1 MTNINKKIE
10 LTLDDAKKL
19 PLELMYSGN
28 NLAIQI
34 FYWILTLCLIFYIL
48 ENGGNIEVLVLLGWS
63 VINIAIFPVIYLI
76 RSVFIYKNNNK
87 NSKELEVILS
97 EDFIK
102 CVIDDI
108 EKVNYKWDNILK
120 YEEKDSYILIYSID
134 KKLICLPK
142 RYYTIDEI
150 KKIHELLNKRIDKI
164 NFKEYIKRKR
174 RKNIFSILSILLVLY
189 ILNFIIV
196 TKYPKHYETI
206 ESAISSETSIK
217 EIINKEEIGNISF
230 VVYIEDND
238 KIGNTYVIKDEK
250 GWKKPLK
257 YIYMLKKHIT
267 TDKYTIL
274 NYYENKKN
282 IIIISPTFFTETN
295 INKIEVND
303 NINTNFKNVSV
314 ENNNMYTNYWYAV
327 IDELP
332 DKYSISIGDEVFELK

>member
-1 MTNINKKIE
+1 M
-10 LTLDDAKKL
+10 
-19 PLELMYSGN
+19 
-28 NLAIQI
+28 
-34 FYWILTLCLIFYIL
+34 CLIFYII
-48 ENGGNIEVLVLLGWS
+48 ENGSNIEALIVLGWS
-63 VINIAIFPVIYLI
+63 FINIAIFPVIYLI
-76 RSVFIYKNNNK
+76 RSVVTYKNK
-87 NSKELEVILS
+87 KSKELEVILS

-150 KKIHELLNKRIDKI
+150 KMVHELLNKQIDKI
-164 NFKEYIKRKR
+164 KFKAYIKRKR
-174 RKNIFSILSILLVLY
+174 RKNIFSILAILLLLF

-217 EIINKEEIGNISF
+217 EIINKEEIGNVSF
-230 VVYIEDND
+230 VVYKEDND
-238 KIGNTYVIKDEK
+238 KLGNTYVIKEEK
-250 GWKKPLK
+250 GWKKPVK
-257 YIYMLKKHIT
+257 YSYMLKKHIT

-274 NYYENKKN
+274 HYYENKKN
-282 IIIISPTFFTETN
+282 ILIISPTFFTDNN

-314 ENNNMYTNYWYAV
+314 ENSNMYTNYWYAV

-332 DKYSISIGDEVFELK
+332 DKYSIKIENEVFELK